1 MSTVFGTQGKR
12 DLGYDFDEHDDP
24 MMTQLRFLDYRY
36 VRFCFH
42 PHKDKFVLVSDWR
55 DPDWTTVK
63 AMRSGLGSDERYK
76 REQIFDRNHIDI
88 KEKSIAQLLVDEVR
102 FRTKPKQAL
111 NG

>member
-1 MSTVFGTQGKR
+1 MSTVFGTQGKQ
-12 DLGYDFDEHDDP
+12 DLGYDFDEDDDP

-42 PHKDKFVLVSDWR
+42 PYKDKFVLVSDWR

-63 AMRSGLGSDERYK
+63 AMRNGLGSDERYR

-102 FRTKPKQAL
+102 VRSKLKQAA
-111 NG
+111 